1 MTESQERAGADTRT
15 GADGDTTVP
24 ALTGTDGDTTV
35 PARAGTDGTPTA
47 RTVGTPTAG
56 AGGDAEAAPAPPSP
70 AFAPDSLVLNR
81 KLPLWYQV
89 SQSLRASILG
99 RPQDASARLPTEE
112 QLAAHYGVSVLTMR
126 QALKELEAEGLI
138 SRHRRRG
145 TFIEPRARRVSPV
158 RLLGSVDAIV
168 AQQSGEA
175 TTVLGHGPT
184 AVPGD
189 LAEFFPDCAEVTCY
203 RRLRRDGQSDEPTN
217 WAENAVRP
225 DIAARIDVADLERWP
240 MTKVLRDVVGVRISR
255 ITDTVEARL
264 ADPVTAELLQVPLL
278 SPILHYTG
286 VTYDEEGRVVDVAR
300 IRYRG
305 DRFSFSVTVE
315 AH

>member
-1 MTESQERAGADTRT
+1 MT
-15 GADGDTTVP
+15 
-24 ALTGTDGDTTV
+24 
-35 PARAGTDGTPTA
+35 
-47 RTVGTPTAG
+47 
-56 AGGDAEAAPAPPSP
+56 

-99 RPQDASARLPTEE
+99 RAPDASLRLPTEE

-126 QALKELEAEGLI
+126 QALKELEEEGLI

-145 TFIEPRARRVSPV
+145 TFIEPGARRSTPR
-158 RLLGSVDAIV
+158 RLLGSIDAIV
-168 AQQSGEA
+168 AQQSGEP
-175 TTVLGHGPT
+175 TTVLGHGAEP
-184 AVPGD
+184 VPGE
-189 LAEFFPDCAEVTCY
+189 LAEYFPGVPEVVTY
-203 RRLRRDGQSDEPTN
+203 RRLRADGESGEPTN
-217 WAENAVRP
+217 WAENAVLP
-225 DIAARIDVADLERWP
+225 ELAALIDPADLERWP

-264 ADPVTAELLQVPLL
+264 ADPETAGLLRVPLL

-286 VTYDEEGRVVDVAR
+286 VTYDADGRVVDVAR

-305 DRFSFSVTVE
+305 DRFSFTVTVE
-315 AH
+315 AD

>member
-1 MTESQERAGADTRT
+1 MT
-15 GADGDTTVP
+15 
-24 ALTGTDGDTTV
+24 
-35 PARAGTDGTPTA
+35 
-47 RTVGTPTAG
+47 
-56 AGGDAEAAPAPPSP
+56 

-99 RPQDASARLPTEE
+99 RTPDASLRLPTEE

-126 QALKELEAEGLI
+126 QALKELEEEGLI

-145 TFIEPRARRVSPV
+145 TFIEPGARRSTPR
-158 RLLGSVDAIV
+158 RLLGSIDAIV
-168 AQQSGEA
+168 AQQSGER
-175 TTVLGHGPT
+175 TTVLGHGAEP
-184 AVPGD
+184 VPGE
-189 LAEFFPDCAEVTCY
+189 LLEYFPDAPEVVTY
-203 RRLRRDGQSDEPTN
+203 RRLRRDGETGEPTN
-217 WAENAVRP
+217 WVENAVRP
-225 DIAARIDVADLERWP
+225 ELAAAIDPADLERWP

-264 ADPVTAELLQVPLL
+264 ADPETAGLLQVPLL

-286 VTYDEEGRVVDVAR
+286 VTYDEDGRVVDVAR

-305 DRFSFSVTVE
+305 DRFSFTVTVE

>member
-1 MTESQERAGADTRT
+1 MT
-15 GADGDTTVP
+15 
-24 ALTGTDGDTTV
+24 
-35 PARAGTDGTPTA
+35 
-47 RTVGTPTAG
+47 
-56 AGGDAEAAPAPPSP
+56 

-99 RPQDASARLPTEE
+99 RTPDASLRLPTEE

-126 QALKELEAEGLI
+126 QALKELEEEGLI

-145 TFIEPRARRVSPV
+145 TFIEPGARRSTPR
-158 RLLGSVDAIV
+158 RLLGSIDAIV
-168 AQQSGEA
+168 AQQSGER
-175 TTVLGHGPT
+175 TTVLGHGTEP
-184 AVPGD
+184 VPGE
-189 LAEFFPDCAEVTCY
+189 LAEYFPDVTEIVAY
-203 RRLRRDGQSDEPTN
+203 RRLRRDGESGEPTN
-217 WAENAVRP
+217 WAENAVLP
-225 DIAARIDVADLERWP
+225 ELAATIDPADLERWP

-264 ADPVTAELLQVPLL
+264 ADPETASLLQVPLL

-286 VTYDEEGRVVDVAR
+286 VSYDGDGRVVDVAR

-305 DRFSFSVTVE
+305 DRFSFTVTVE
-315 AH
+315 AQ